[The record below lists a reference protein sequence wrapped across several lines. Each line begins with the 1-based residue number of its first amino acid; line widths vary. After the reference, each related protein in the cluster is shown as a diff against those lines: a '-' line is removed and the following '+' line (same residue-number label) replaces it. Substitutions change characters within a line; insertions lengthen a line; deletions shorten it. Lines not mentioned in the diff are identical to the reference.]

1 MGKEIKKLSE
11 AILNEFA
18 IKNRD
23 YKENKKAY
31 DAAFAKGIEEWEH
44 GRARKKGFTPATV
57 SDLLKGCKK
66 DEPELYPYVRDMVN
80 GSNVTKIGKWT
91 VIFGNYNFKTDTNSK
106 NGKVN
111 VCYVIAKGSEKRIPV
126 RCRRFA
132 FKRYIKWDK

>member
-44 GRARKKGFTPATV
+44 GRARKKGFTPATA
-57 SDLLKGCKK
+57 SEFLKGCKK
-66 DEPELYPYVRDMVN
+66 EEPELYPFTRDLV
-80 GSNVTKIGKWT
+80 
-91 VIFGNYNFKTDTNSK
+91 
-106 NGKVN
+106 
-111 VCYVIAKGSEKRIPV
+111 KRS
-126 RCRRFA
+126 
-132 FKRYIKWDK
+132 